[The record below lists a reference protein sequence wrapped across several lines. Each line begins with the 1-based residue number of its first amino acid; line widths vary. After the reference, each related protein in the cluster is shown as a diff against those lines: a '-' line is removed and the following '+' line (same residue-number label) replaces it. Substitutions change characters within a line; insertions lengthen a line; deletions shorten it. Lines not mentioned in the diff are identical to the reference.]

1 MVVSQVA
8 SDVHHRAVASV
19 GWYRWTQCALA
30 LLPAVFIAMSQA
42 NFVFAAAPLQ
52 YRYNFRYSFSL
63 Q

>member
-1 MVVSQVA
+1 MVVSGVVNG
-8 SDVHHRAVASV
+8 VHHRV

-52 YRYNFRYSFSL
+52 YRYCFDYSFPL
-63 Q
+63 QK